1 MIYLSEIFSVL
12 KDIGDFF
19 VNLFDSLVAL
29 IEFLWEL
36 ILQLDDMVLM
46 VSQSAANLPV
56 IFTFIPP
63 TIVVFASVVIT
74 VAVLYL
80 ILGRNK

>member
-1 MIYLSEIFSVL
+1 MSEVYSVL

-19 VNLFDSLVAL
+19 VNIFEATCSLYQ
-29 IEFLWEL
+29 FLWEL
-36 ILQLDDMVLM
+36 ILQVDDMVLM
-46 VSQSAANLPV
+46 VSQSARNLPIV
-56 IFTFIPP
+56 FTFIPP
-63 TIVVFASVVIT
+63 SIVVFASVVIT

>member
-1 MIYLSEIFSVL
+1 MSEIFSVL
-12 KDIGDFF
+12 KDIGDFL
-19 VNLFDSLVAL
+19 VNIFGALVEL
-29 IEFLWEL
+29 ISFLWEM
-36 ILQLDDMVLM
+36 ILQIDDMVLM
-46 VSQSAANLPV
+46 ITEAAGNLPV

-63 TIVVFASVVIT
+63 SIVVFASAVIT